1 MTIKLKTDT
10 ILINTKKINHDGI
23 IYDCKECDF
32 KAPRKSQL
40 KYHVMNH
47 EDYQASS
54 IRALSQHKNTD
65 QKNETFDLQV
75 SKKLPIKNHT
85 LKKK

>member
-1 MTIKLKTDT
+1 MTIKLKT
-10 ILINTKKINHDGI
+10 G
-23 IYDCKECDF
+23 

-54 IRALSQHKNTD
+54 IGVLSQHKNTD
-65 QKNETFDLQV
+65 HKNEAFDLQV
-75 SKKLPIKNHT
+75 SKELPTISKHNKIAT
-85 LKKK
+85 